1 MRLIGLAV
9 GVALS
14 VILAPL
20 AGEAQ
25 RGTREELERV

>member
-1 MRLIGLAV
+1 
-9 GVALS
+9 VALS